1 MYLIDTTSFP
11 KLGAT
16 LHRQSQG
23 YARSIRFVSCERI
36 DAGRDHV
43 GYCFQT
49 KVRPTNSAH
58 RMEWLRKLRYDHLD
72 RILPVTDEIAVE
84 WSRIAAITPRG
95 DRRGLIAATAL
106 IHDLIV
112 VSRNVADFRDT
123 YASLINPS
131 DI

>member
-1 MYLIDTTSFP
+1 
-11 KLGAT
+11 
-16 LHRQSQG
+16 
-23 YARSIRFVSCERI
+23 
-36 DAGRDHV
+36 
-43 GYCFQT
+43 
-49 KVRPTNSAH
+49 
-58 RMEWLRKLRYDHLD
+58 MEWLRKLRYDHLD